1 MKQRLTAVLLSLCLC
16 LPLLSP
22 AAGAASSF
30 RDVPPDHWAYPDI
43 MAMTDRGLLQGGG
56 GSFRPGEQISK
67 QAFLSMICRAQGLD
81 DRKLESGADWADP
94 AIAYARY
101 FGWFEDGELADRTA
115 PITRELAA
123 QLLVNAFFPTALSQ
137 SGGPT
142 FQDRGEVTPKRL
154 PYVQAAARLGLVN
167 GYADGTFRPKE
178 GLTRAAAASLLYRSL
193 LQNARTPG
201 KSLQVPI
208 LMYHDISYL
217 GRGYS
222 KTPEVFKSQLL
233 ELKNAGFHTVFFSQL
248 IDYVDQ
254 GTPLPEKPIV
264 ITIDSKTP
272 EVFKSQL
279 LELKNAGFHTV
290 FFSQLIDYVDQ
301 GTPLPEKPIVITID
315 DGYATNHTYV
325 LPILRNAGFHTVFFS
340 QLIDYVD
347 QGTPLPEKP
356 IVITIDDGYATNHT
370 YVLPIL
376 RDLGM
381 KAEISLIGDAVQYAD
396 WGLSWDQVREM
407 QESGLVSF
415 QAHTKSLHSDH
426 SAQGGRLGVTKSL
439 HSDHSAQGGRL
450 GVLRIPG
457 ENWNSYVELIAR
469 DTQAE
474 LDLLERET
482 GVRPQ
487 VFTYPRGK
495 WNPMTEAVSAQLGC
509 RVSLTT
515 KDGVAAVRQND
526 PASLRLMDRIGMD
539 FRNGSVVAVLQKFG
553 YQ

>member
-1 MKQRLTAVLLSLCLC
+1 MKQRLTAVLLSLFLC

-22 AAGAASSF
+22 AAGAASF
-30 RDVPPDHWAYPDI
+30 RDVPADHWAYTDI
-43 MAMTDRGLLQGGG
+43 MAMTDRGLLQGSGG
-56 GSFRPGEQISK
+56 AFRPGEQISK
-67 QAFLSMICRAQGLD
+67 QAFLSMVCRAKGLD
-81 DRKLESGADWADP
+81 DRKLEPGANWAAP
-94 AIAYARY
+94 AMAFGRY
-101 FGWFEDGELADRTA
+101 FGWFEEGELADRTA
-115 PITRELAA
+115 PLTRELAA
-123 QLLVNAFFPTALSQ
+123 QLLVNAFFPAALSQ
-137 SGGPT
+137 SGGPS
-142 FQDRGEVTPKRL
+142 FQDREDVTPKRL

-201 KSLQVPI
+201 QSLQVPI
-208 LMYHDISYL
+208 LMYHDVSYL

-222 KTPEVFKSQLL
+222 KTPEVFK
-233 ELKNAGFHTVFFSQL
+233 A
-248 IDYVDQ
+248 
-254 GTPLPEKPIV
+254 
-264 ITIDSKTP
+264 
-272 EVFKSQL
+272 QL

-315 DGYATNHTYV
+315 DGYAPNHTYV
-325 LPILRNAGFHTVFFS
+325 LPILR
-340 QLIDYVD
+340 
-347 QGTPLPEKP
+347 E
-356 IVITIDDGYATNHT
+356 
-370 YVLPIL
+370 
-376 RDLGM
+376 LGM

-407 QESGLVSF
+407 HASGLVSF
-415 QAHTKSLHSDH
+415 QSHTKSLHGDH
-426 SAQGGRLGVTKSL
+426 T
-439 HSDHSAQGGRL
+439 AQGGRL
-450 GVLRIPG
+450 GVLRAPG
-457 ENWNSYVELIAR
+457 ESWEDYVGALAR

-474 LDLLERET
+474 LDLLEREI

-495 WNPMTEAVSAQLGC
+495 WSPMAEAVSAQLEC

-515 KDGVAAVRQND
+515 KDGVASVRRND

-539 FRNGSVVAVLQKFG
+539 FRNGSVLAVLQKFG

>member
-1 MKQRLTAVLLSLCLC
+1 M
-16 LPLLSP
+16 
-22 AAGAASSF
+22 
-30 RDVPPDHWAYPDI
+30 
-43 MAMTDRGLLQGGG
+43 
-56 GSFRPGEQISK
+56 
-67 QAFLSMICRAQGLD
+67 
-81 DRKLESGADWADP
+81 
-94 AIAYARY
+94 
-101 FGWFEDGELADRTA
+101 
-115 PITRELAA
+115 
-123 QLLVNAFFPTALSQ
+123 NAFFPAALSQ

-142 FQDRGEVTPKRL
+142 FQDRGEVTSKRL

-222 KTPEVFKSQLL
+222 KTPEVFK
-233 ELKNAGFHTVFFSQL
+233 A
-248 IDYVDQ
+248 
-254 GTPLPEKPIV
+254 
-264 ITIDSKTP
+264 
-272 EVFKSQL
+272 QL

-325 LPILRNAGFHTVFFS
+325 LPILRE
-340 QLIDYVD
+340 L
-347 QGTPLPEKP
+347 E
-356 IVITIDDGYATNHT
+356 
-370 YVLPIL
+370 
-376 RDLGM
+376 M

-415 QAHTKSLHSDH
+415 QAHTKSLHSDN
-426 SAQGGRLGVTKSL
+426 
-439 HSDHSAQGGRL
+439 SAQGGRL
-450 GVLRIPG
+450 GVLRVPG
-457 ENWNSYVELIAR
+457 ESWEAYVDLIAR

-487 VFTYPRGK
+487 VSPIPG
-495 WNPMTEAVSAQLGC
+495 
-509 RVSLTT
+509 
-515 KDGVAAVRQND
+515 
-526 PASLRLMDRIGMD
+526 ASGTP
-539 FRNGSVVAVLQKFG
+539 
-553 YQ
+553 

>member
-67 QAFLSMICRAQGLD
+67 QAFLSMVCRAQGLD
-81 DRKLESGADWADP
+81 DRKLESGSDWADP
-94 AIAYARY
+94 AIAYGRY

-222 KTPEVFKSQLL
+222 KTPEVFKAQLL
-233 ELKNAGFHTVFFSQL
+233 ELK
-248 IDYVDQ
+248 
-254 GTPLPEKPIV
+254 
-264 ITIDSKTP
+264 
-272 EVFKSQL
+272 
-279 LELKNAGFHTV
+279 
-290 FFSQLIDYVDQ
+290 
-301 GTPLPEKPIVITID
+301 
-315 DGYATNHTYV
+315 
-325 LPILRNAGFHTVFFS
+325 NAGFHTVFFS

-426 SAQGGRLGVTKSL
+426 T
-439 HSDHSAQGGRL
+439 AQGGRL

-457 ENWNSYVELIAR
+457 ESWNGYVELIAR

-515 KDGVAAVRQND
+515 KDGVASVRQND

-539 FRNGSVVAVLQKFG
+539 FRNGSVVAVLKKFG